1 MACCN
6 GAPARPL
13 RLHDC
18 LERGLRTRR
27 APPLPHTG
35 EWIETPLGLRARFSL
50 AVRDGT
56 IAEARFEATP
66 CATLVA
72 YCQALAEYA
81 ADCPLD
87 ATPGLDAEALV
98 ASLEGVPP
106 ARQDRAVIAVAALR
120 ATLLT
125 STEEC
130 PSS

>member
-1 MACCN
+1 MTRRHP
-6 GAPARPL
+6 GKHTL
-13 RLHDC
+13 RLPDC

-27 APPLPHTG
+27 APPLPIAG
-35 EWIETPLGLRARFSL
+35 AWIETPQGLRARFSL
-50 AVRDGT
+50 AIRDGT
-56 IAEARFEATP
+56 ITEARFEATP

-81 ADCPLD
+81 AGRPLD

-130 PSS
+130 SS